1 MTEDK
6 DPLLLDHEVD
16 GIRELDN
23 KLPRWWVWL
32 FYLSI
37 LFGVIYLSVYHVF
50 AKGDYAT
57 KGQMQ
62 AEYQAEMKVGEA
74 LKVAAMT
81 VRVGH
86 TCAQAFERSAG
97 SGARQEDLPHAL
109 RPVPPRGRRRAGRP
123 QSDRQLLDPRLQLHG
138 QRHYHLERRAGQGHD
153 HLEEHPQAQ

>member
-62 AEYQAEMKVGEA
+62 AEYQAEMKDEAMMKA
-74 LKVAAMT
+74 LKEGVKDGEKVRMKAAEGLSEDEMKALVKF
-81 VRVGH
+81 VRD
-86 TCAQAFERSAG
+86 FKK
-97 SGARQEDLPHAL
+97 
-109 RPVPPRGRRRAGRP
+109 
-123 QSDRQLLDPRLQLHG
+123 
-138 QRHYHLERRAGQGHD
+138 
-153 HLEEHPQAQ
+153 